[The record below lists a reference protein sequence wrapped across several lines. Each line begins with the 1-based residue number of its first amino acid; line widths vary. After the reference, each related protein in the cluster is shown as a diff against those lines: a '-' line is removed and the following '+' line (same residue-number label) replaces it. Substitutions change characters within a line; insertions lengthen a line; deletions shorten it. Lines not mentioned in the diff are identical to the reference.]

1 MCKGLG
7 LKDLI
12 VRIVIVWKTSIVA
25 CAKKTA
31 MMTLFK
37 DLIKENLPSFED
49 IEGNPQ
55 AYSAADPMEQ
65 SENEKRSIVVIKH

>member
-1 MCKGLG
+1 MRKGLG

-12 VRIVIVWKTSIVA
+12 VRIVIVWKTSIGA
-25 CAKKTA
+25 WAKKTV

-37 DLIKENLPSFED
+37 DLIKEKLPSFED

-65 SENEKRSIVVIKH
+65 SEDEKSTIVVIKH